1 MGWGDG
7 PHDFSVSPFP
17 LGTNLGF
24 DLGSTGLGLGR
35 GGLGTKGLGQGLFIL
50 SHCTSH
56 CTGGFRVCLICGIAQ
71 KQFKIL
77 YTGIGYWEVEITEEY

>member
-1 MGWGDG
+1 MGGVGG
-7 PHDFSVSPFP
+7 PNDFSVNPSPF
-17 LGTNLGF
+17 GTNLDF
-24 DLGSTGLGLGR
+24 ELGWTGLGLGR

-77 YTGIGYWEVEITEEY
+77 YTGIGIQR